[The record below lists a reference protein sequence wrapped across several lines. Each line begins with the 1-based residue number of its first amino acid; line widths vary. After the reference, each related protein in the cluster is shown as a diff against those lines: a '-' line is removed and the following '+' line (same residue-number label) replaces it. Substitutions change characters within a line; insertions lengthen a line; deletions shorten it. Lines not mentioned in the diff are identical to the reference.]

1 MIITMKKTY
10 IAPELV
16 VVKMNPVGVIC
27 TSSMQQ
33 GDPQIDGTAETRG
46 DYIDLSRWSEEW

>member
-1 MIITMKKTY
+1 MKKTY